1 MGRVVMVSSLLAG
14 VVLAGCSKNE
24 KPGGEEVAEPVPMQ
38 KVFARPGPA
47 SEPSAP
53 EQRAGPDIDA
63 LADAAY
69 HRPAGTEG
77 GAEGAVDD
85 KNALWAAVF
94 KLKAWLVLMSPQ
106 ATVKG
111 PAPHVTEHDG
121 QRWVMAFTDPDKLRA
136 YAKEHDLAGEHG
148 EVRMLSLRVP
158 LAMKWLA
165 SLQEQGIH
173 GVRFNQG
180 PHGWYAP
187 LTRLEPIRTFL
198 EGKGL
203 LR

>member
-1 MGRVVMVSSLLAG
+1 MIRVLVVSAVLVGLP
-14 VVLAGCSKNE
+14 VVGCSKKNE
-24 KPGGEEVAEPVPMQ
+24 AAKTDKEKA
-38 KVFARPGPA
+38 GPA
-47 SEPSAP
+47 KQVPAGPGSFSARSAP
-53 EQRAGPDIDA
+53 EQKTGPDIDA

-69 HRPAGTEG
+69 HRPG

-94 KLKAWLVLMSPQ
+94 RLKAWLVLMSPQ

-121 QRWVMAFTDPDKLRA
+121 KRWVMAFTDPDKLRA
-136 YAKEHDLAGEHG
+136 WAKEHELAGEHG
-148 EVRMLSLRVP
+148 DVRMLSLRVP

-165 SLQEQGIH
+165 SLQEKGIH

-187 LTRLEPIRTFL
+187 LAQLEPIRTFL